1 MTTRDTDSDHNIPA
15 PSPVTDAPVEFPG
28 DHALDVPP
36 ASVREASMNKEGM
49 VGGGDRETS
58 PVVVAPVRRRRAARV
73 ASAVRNDL
81 VDGFARRY
89 PFPLDQFQLEAM
101 QALSADRSVLVA
113 APTGTGKTVIAEFGV
128 ELARSKGMRAIYTA
142 PIKALSNQK
151 FHDWRATY
159 GESVG
164 LLTGDVTENASGDV
178 LVMTT
183 EVLRNMVLRSPEA
196 FGDTAVVIFDEV
208 HFLADPDRGT
218 TWEEAILNCPPHVQ
232 LVCLSATVSNAAEIA
247 RWIGRVHRETILVEH
262 STRAVPIDHLYIHD
276 DRIWPLV
283 DATGRLHEPLRVG
296 GETRTP
302 RPMGM
307 GRGARPKELPRPRDV
322 LGILGENQMLP
333 VIYFLFGRRACEV
346 AGASCDRLDL
356 GGDAVTRRR
365 RTERVRQTMEAL
377 GPEDRTLAQVRDLT
391 RLLERGMAF
400 HHAGVLP
407 VLKQLVE
414 GLFSEGLLGAV
425 FATETLALGVNMP
438 ARSVVIA
445 EHTKYDGVSRRVL
458 LPNEYSQL
466 SGRAGRRGKDER
478 GFAVSLYSPWTTC
491 AEVQELIG
499 ADLLP
504 VRSAFTPRYH
514 TVVSLWDGTR
524 TGRER
529 LQRLF
534 ASSLRQ
540 FQTDDALQEA
550 MAEVEDLRAEAD
562 ERHYVCPVP
571 DVDDDAIVE
580 YTALRRDGAEARRQV
595 ERARIAVAGAARDA
609 GHLPWNPPSPVAVKR
624 AVQGFTGGEVV
635 YLSNWR
641 ATVARDSAADDEAA
655 PVSAPHTT
663 TALFPDSSSSG
674 GAWSVFLRRDGSGPG
689 VFVAEGQV
697 IRVRQWSVVT
707 RLSSG
712 RDGVLRV
719 GVPADLAD
727 AHPLADART
736 VLDPMGWARFEASI
750 TALGLPDLGRF
761 EADRRARQLE
771 LTERLVTPHVSREAM
786 LQERVGGHPC
796 HKCPHRPAHDRAWR
810 REREALRSV
819 TEAEAHAALIET
831 EAATQATRTLDAI
844 VSVLGRFGALT
855 PARTGLAQPTEIAV
869 GLRSLYDPNGLLLL
883 NAARRG
889 WLDALTPTDLM
900 ELISWFCYDRDTVRY
915 NRYWLSAVMSEVRN
929 RLDELGAEM
938 VQAEQRVGL
947 TITSGLNRSFHGVL
961 TAWCRG
967 ETFGELLDSVGVSEG
982 DLLLTMNKTLDLA
995 SQMRE
1000 ALRSLGDVPG
1010 SGDVTADGA
1019 PGARP
1024 GGRVRRGSAVVDVS
1038 LAGRL
1043 EAGDRLVRRGLVA
1056 QSLKMI
1062 VNSPGT
1068 DASLVDDAPAVIDLS
1083 PPRPARGRRRAM
1095 IPVRR
1100 RDRPPTN

>member
-1 MTTRDTDSDHNIPA
+1 MTTPDTDSDRNIAA
-15 PSPVTDAPVEFPG
+15 PSPVTDEPFEIPG
-28 DHALDVPP
+28 SDAVDSPEV
-36 ASVREASMNKEGM
+36 VD
-49 VGGGDRETS
+49 GGIETS
-58 PVVVAPVRRRRAARV
+58 PVVVAPVRRRRTARV
-73 ASAVRNDL
+73 AAAVRNDL

-159 GESVG
+159 GDAVG
-164 LLTGDVTENASGDV
+164 LLTGDVTENAAGDV

-322 LGILGENQMLP
+322 LAILGENQMLP

-377 GPEDRTLAQVRDLT
+377 GTEDRTLAQVRDLT
-391 RLLERGMAF
+391 HLLERGMAF

-571 DVDDDAIVE
+571 DVDDDAIVD
-580 YTALRRDGAEARRQV
+580 YTALRRDVAEAHRQV

-641 ATVARDSAADDEAA
+641 ATVARDASSDVE
-655 PVSAPHTT
+655 PVPAT
-663 TALFPDSSSSG
+663 TAG

-689 VFVAEGQV
+689 IFVADGHV
-697 IRVRQWSVVT
+697 IQVRQWSVVT
-707 RLSSG
+707 RLASV
-712 RDGVLRV
+712 RDGISRV
-719 GVPADLAD
+719 VVPPDLVD
-727 AHPLADART
+727 AQPQTDART
-736 VLDPMGWARFEASI
+736 VLDPMGWARFEAAI
-750 TALGLPDLGRF
+750 AALELPNLARF
-761 EADRRARQLE
+761 EADRRARQQE
-771 LTERLVTPHVSREAM
+771 LTERLVTPHVTRQAS
-786 LQERVGGHPC
+786 LRVRMGDHPC
-796 HKCPHRPAHDRAWR
+796 HECPHRSAHDRAWR

-819 TEAEAHAALIET
+819 MEAEAHAALIET

-844 VSVLGRFGALT
+844 VSVLRRFGALT
-855 PARTGLAQPTEIAV
+855 PARAGLAQPTDIAV

-938 VQAEQRVGL
+938 VQAEQRVSL

-1000 ALRSLGDVPG
+1000 ALRSLTEAPG
-1010 SGDVTADGA
+1010 NAGVSADGGA
-1019 PGARP
+1019 EARP
-1024 GGRVRRGSAVVDVS
+1024 GRRGHRGSAVADDS
-1038 LAGRL
+1038 LVGRL
-1043 EAGDRLVRRGLVA
+1043 ELGDRLVRRGLVA

-1068 DASLVDDAPAVIDLS
+1068 DASIVADGPVVIDLT
-1083 PPRPARGRRRAM
+1083 PPRTARGRRRAI

-1100 RDRPPTN
+1100 RDRPPGAPGAPRA

>member
-1 MTTRDTDSDHNIPA
+1 MTTRETDSNHNIAVRPPLA
-15 PSPVTDAPVEFPG
+15 DEPVAIPGPDAVDLPG
-28 DHALDVPP
+28 AL
-36 ASVREASMNKEGM
+36 
-49 VGGGDRETS
+49 VGDGEVTTM
-58 PVVVAPVRRRRAARV
+58 VVAPVRRRRTARV
-73 ASAVRNDL
+73 ATAVRNEL
-81 VDGFARRY
+81 VEEFAQRY

-159 GESVG
+159 GDAVG

-247 RWIGRVHRETILVEH
+247 RWIGRVHRETVLVEH

-276 DRIWPLV
+276 DRVWPLV

-302 RPMGM
+302 RPMGV

-322 LGILGENQMLP
+322 LAILGENQMLP

-356 GGDAVTRRR
+356 GGDAATRSR

-445 EHTKYDGVSRRVL
+445 EHTKYDGTSRRVL

-466 SGRAGRRGKDER
+466 SGRAGRRGKDQR

-550 MAEVEDLRAEAD
+550 MAEVEDRRAEVD

-571 DVDDDAIVE
+571 EVDDDAIVD
-580 YTALRRDGAEARRQV
+580 YTALRRDVAEAHRQV
-595 ERARIAVAGAARDA
+595 ERARIAVAGAARDS
-609 GHLPWNPPSPVAVKR
+609 GHLSWNPPSPVAVKR

-635 YLSNWR
+635 FLSNWR
-641 ATVARDSAADDEAA
+641 AAVARDVTPNDEPEPATAA
-655 PVSAPHTT
+655 
-663 TALFPDSSSSG
+663 G

-689 VFVAEGQV
+689 IFLAEGQV
-697 IRVRQWSVVT
+697 VQVRQWSVVT
-707 RLSSG
+707 RISSG
-712 RDGVLRV
+712 RDGVSRV
-719 GVPADLAD
+719 VVPPGLMD
-727 AHPLADART
+727 AQPQTDART
-736 VLDPMGWARFEASI
+736 ILDPMGWARFGASI
-750 TALGLPDLGRF
+750 SALELPDLARF

-771 LTERLVTPHVSREAM
+771 LTERLVMPHVTREVS
-786 LQERVGGHPC
+786 LQERMGSHPC
-796 HKCPHRPAHDRAWR
+796 HKCPHRSAHDRAWR
-810 REREALRSV
+810 SEREALRSLM
-819 TEAEAHAALIET
+819 EAEAHAALIET

-855 PARTGLAQPTEIAV
+855 PARAGLAQPTAIAV

-915 NRYWLSAVMSEVRN
+915 NRYWLSAVMTEVRN

-938 VQAEQRVGL
+938 VQAEQRVSL
-947 TITSGLNRSFHGVL
+947 TITSGLNRSFYGVL

-967 ETFGELLDSVGVSEG
+967 EPFGELLDSVGVSEG

-995 SQMRE
+995 SQVRE
-1000 ALRSLGDVPG
+1000 ALRSLTEV
-1010 SGDVTADGA
+1010 SGAGEDGADG
-1019 PGARP
+1019 
-1024 GGRVRRGSAVVDVS
+1024 GGETRRGRRARRGNGVVDES
-1038 LAGRL
+1038 LVGRL
-1043 EAGDRLVRRGLVA
+1043 ETGDRLVRRGLVA

-1062 VNSPGT
+1062 VNTPGT
-1068 DASLVDDAPAVIDLS
+1068 GASLVADVPVVIDLK
-1083 PPRPARGRRRAM
+1083 PPRPARGRRRA
-1095 IPVRR
+1095 IVPVRR
-1100 RDRPPTN
+1100 RDRPPGAPRG

>member
-1 MTTRDTDSDHNIPA
+1 MTTRDTDSDSNIPA
-15 PSPVTDAPVEFPG
+15 PSPLTDEPFDIPG
-28 DHALDVPP
+28 PDAVDLPEEI
-36 ASVREASMNKEGM
+36 AGY
-49 VGGGDRETS
+49 GETS
-58 PVVVAPVRRRRAARV
+58 PVVVAPVRRRRTARV
-73 ASAVRNDL
+73 AAAVRNDL

-159 GESVG
+159 GDAVG

-322 LGILGENQMLP
+322 LAILGENQMLP

-391 RLLERGMAF
+391 HLLERGMAF

-491 AEVQELIG
+491 AEVQELIE

-562 ERHYVCPVP
+562 ERHYMCPVP
-571 DVDDDAIVE
+571 DVDDDAIVD
-580 YTALRRDGAEARRQV
+580 YTALRRDVAEAHRQV
-595 ERARIAVAGAARDA
+595 ERARITVAGAARDA

-641 ATVARDSAADDEAA
+641 ATVARETSSDGE
-655 PVSAPHTT
+655 PVPAT
-663 TALFPDSSSSG
+663 TAG

-689 VFVAEGQV
+689 IFVAEGQV
-697 IRVRQWSVVT
+697 VQVRQWSVVT
-707 RLSSG
+707 RLASG
-712 RDGVLRV
+712 RDGISRV
-719 GVPADLAD
+719 VVPPDLVD
-727 AHPLADART
+727 AQPQTDART

-750 TALGLPDLGRF
+750 AALDLPDLARF
-761 EADRRARQLE
+761 EADRRARQQE
-771 LTERLVTPHVSREAM
+771 LTERLVTPHVTREES
-786 LQERVGGHPC
+786 LQRRMGGHPC
-796 HKCPHRPAHDRAWR
+796 HKCPHRSAHDRAWR

-819 TEAEAHAALIET
+819 IEAEAHAALIET
-831 EAATQATRTLDAI
+831 EASTQATRTLDAI

-855 PARTGLAQPTEIAV
+855 PARAGLAQPTDIAV

-938 VQAEQRVGL
+938 VQAEQHVGL

-1000 ALRSLGDVPG
+1000 ALRSLTEAPG
-1010 SGDVTADGA
+1010 SAGVAADGGSEPP
-1019 PGARP
+1019 PGRRAR
-1024 GGRVRRGSAVVDVS
+1024 RSSAVVDDS
-1038 LAGRL
+1038 LVGRL
-1043 EAGDRLVRRGLVA
+1043 ESGDRLVRRGLVA

-1062 VNSPGT
+1062 VNTPGT
-1068 DASLVDDAPAVIDLS
+1068 GASIVADVPVVIDLT
-1083 PPRPARGRRRAM
+1083 PPRTARGPRRAI

-1100 RDRPPTN
+1100 RDRPPGAPRA

>member
-1 MTTRDTDSDHNIPA
+1 MTHEPIAITGPDEAVQLEAIA
-15 PSPVTDAPVEFPG
+15 G
-28 DHALDVPP
+28 D
-36 ASVREASMNKEGM
+36 G
-49 VGGGDRETS
+49 ETS
-58 PVVVAPVRRRRAARV
+58 PVVLAPVRRRRATRV
-73 ASAVRNDL
+73 AAAVRNDL

-159 GESVG
+159 GDAVG

-232 LVCLSATVSNAAEIA
+232 LACLSATVSNAAEIA

-283 DATGRLHEPLRVG
+283 DATGKLHEPLRVG

-322 LGILGENQMLP
+322 LAILGENQMLP

-391 RLLERGMAF
+391 HLLERGMAF

-466 SGRAGRRGKDER
+466 SGRAGRRGKDVR

-550 MAEVEDLRAEAD
+550 MAEVEVLRAEAD
-562 ERHYVCPVP
+562 QRHYVCPVP
-571 DVDDDAIVE
+571 DVGDDAIVD
-580 YTALRRDGAEARRQV
+580 YTALRRDVAEAHRQA

-641 ATVARDSAADDEAA
+641 ATVARDASTEDE
-655 PVSAPHTT
+655 PVPAT
-663 TALFPDSSSSG
+663 TAG
-674 GAWSVFLRRDGSGPG
+674 GAWAVFLRRDGSGPG
-689 VFVAEGQV
+689 IFLAEGHLIQ
-697 IRVRQWSVVT
+697 VRQWSVVT

-712 RDGVLRV
+712 RDGISRV
-719 GVPADLAD
+719 VVPPDLVD
-727 AHPLADART
+727 AQPQTDART
-736 VLDPMGWARFEASI
+736 VLDPMGWARFEAGI
-750 TALGLPDLGRF
+750 AALELPDLARF
-761 EADRRARQLE
+761 EADRRARQRE
-771 LTERLVTPHVSREAM
+771 LTERLVTPQVIREAS
-786 LQERVGGHPC
+786 LQLRMAGHPC
-796 HKCPHRPAHDRAWR
+796 HKCPHRSAHDRAWR

-819 TEAEAHAALIET
+819 MEAEAHAALIET

-855 PARTGLAQPTEIAV
+855 PARAGLAQPTDIAV

-938 VQAEQRVGL
+938 VQAEQRAGL

-995 SQMRE
+995 SQLRE
-1000 ALRSLGDVPG
+1000 ALRSLTEVPG
-1010 SGDVTADGA
+1010 AAGVASDG
-1019 PGARP
+1019 GAEPRP
-1024 GGRVRRGSAVVDVS
+1024 GRRGLRGSAVVDDS
-1038 LAGRL
+1038 LVGRL
-1043 EAGDRLVRRGLVA
+1043 EIGDRLVRRGLVA

-1068 DASLVDDAPAVIDLS
+1068 DASIVADGPVVIDLT
-1083 PPRPARGRRRAM
+1083 PPRTARGRRRAI

-1100 RDRPPTN
+1100 RDRPPSAPRA